1 MGLCKSREE
10 AHPANTQNRL
20 ENRYSFTEQDEVK
33 VQMSKLLLYIDSYNR
48 EAEKLNGNIVLCEKR
63 AMEYKRQ
70 GQKNLALFYIN
81 KRKSLEALAAKYT
94 QKSIM
99 LSNRKQ
105 KIEEMEIDREFANA
119 LRETNDIL
127 QNHLN
132 QNIIDE
138 IKRNNEIDS
147 SLQMQNAALNEAAYS
162 DDVRRE
168 YERMSIQE
176 MAPEL
181 KNSFI
186 PSITKSR
193 AELEARQSL
202 VFAWWRLLK
211 PTDNQLGKF
220 SDYVDCAHQKLW

>member
-10 AHPANTQNRL
+10 APVANPNNRL
-20 ENRYSFTEQDEVK
+20 NPRYSFTEQDQVR

-48 EAEKLNGNIVLCEKR
+48 EAEKLNSNIILCQKQ
-63 AMEYKRQ
+63 AMEYKKQ

-81 KRKSLEALAAKYT
+81 KRKNLEALAAKYT

-132 QNIIDE
+132 QNVIDE
-138 IKRNNEIDS
+138 IKRSNEIDLI
-147 SLQMQNAALNEAAYS
+147 LQQQNAVLNENAYS
-162 DDVRRE
+162 DDIQRE

-176 MAPEL
+176 LAPAL
-181 KNSFI
+181 KNSFVPGI
-186 PSITKSR
+186 AKSKG
-193 AELEARQSL
+193 ELGSRQSL
-202 VFAWWRLLK
+202 A
-211 PTDNQLGKF
+211 
-220 SDYVDCAHQKLW
+220 YA